1 MDEIPQKI
9 VVFQQNNSGKGKIE
23 GITRFGNNLFHI
35 EVYDIDQPL
44 PPVIDDTAPFLP
56 EDIRADL
63 VLDFLRHSD
72 LSHDLSLIC
81 LKKGIPVVASGKKTR
96 VKGVLTPPT

>member
-1 MDEIPQKI
+1 MDAIPQKI
-9 VVFQQNNSGKGKIE
+9 MIFQQNNSGKGKIE
-23 GITRFGNNLFHI
+23 GITRFGNNLLDI
-35 EVYDIDQPL
+35 EILDIDQAF

-63 VLDFLRHSD
+63 VLDFLRHPD

-81 LKKGIPVVASGKKTR
+81 LKKGIPVVASGKKSR
-96 VKGVLTPPT
+96 IKGVLTPPT

>member
-1 MDEIPQKI
+1 MVAIPQKI
-9 VVFQQNNSGKGKIE
+9 MIFQQNNSGKGKIE
-23 GITRFGNNLFHI
+23 GITRFGNNLFNI
-35 EVYDIDQPL
+35 EILDIDQTF
-44 PPVIDDTAPFLP
+44 PPVIDDTGPFLP

-63 VLDFLRHSD
+63 VLDFLRHPD

-81 LKKGIPVVASGKKTR
+81 LKKGIPVVASGKKSS